1 MNSVINE
8 CVGGK
13 SLQDW
18 HTRASTYIQTV
29 THSEWGAPYLYTAF
43 MVEVKIFRGSSKF
56 FFPPQPPTFVSCM
69 VKWNS
74 WHIHSQIE
82 TDSMWKPELCVCVFT
97 CRSEQE
103 SANKA
108 GLGVRV
114 FVCGGRSKIRP
125 IWFVLQSQIKKKSG
139 EGEDGRGGE
148 IAGSAAERGMAPQWQ
163 HARLNHRQRGN
174 RFRRDSPCVQKKKL
188 ELPMNPS

>member
-1 MNSVINE
+1 
-8 CVGGK
+8 
-13 SLQDW
+13 
-18 HTRASTYIQTV
+18 
-29 THSEWGAPYLYTAF
+29 
-43 MVEVKIFRGSSKF
+43 
-56 FFPPQPPTFVSCM
+56 
-69 VKWNS
+69 
-74 WHIHSQIE
+74 
-82 TDSMWKPELCVCVFT
+82 MWKPELCVCVFT

-114 FVCGGRSKIRP
+114 FVCGGRSEIRP
-125 IWFVLQSQIKKKSG
+125 IWFVLQSQIKKESG
-139 EGEDGRGGE
+139 EGEDGGGGGE